1 MSIEI
6 YIFIKFCHLIVTCLV
21 IHVFSISN
29 VSIDVWFFLNKS
41 HYLSNST
48 LCVSINMQFFV
59 CLFLRAIF
67 VCVKCQNLQIFCKN
81 CTLLICYN
89 VSVVCSK
96 SNELPLINST

>member
-48 LCVSINMQFFV
+48 LCVSIDMQ
-59 CLFLRAIF
+59 IF